1 MNARMLGRL
10 FAVLLFVCVGIIV
23 LISWAASRTPTP
35 AGPSVDLGPTP
46 TFEQDWAQSG
56 IGGGSPEQIVRAGE
70 RWVWRR
76 VGEDGRLEYL
86 IEADRL
92 DPLDRGRF
100 ALTAP
105 VAWIYPRDGG
115 RIRIR
120 AANGQFVW
128 PRGGEP
134 ESGDLTGG
142 VTIDQFDADTERPQ
156 MTMRSD
162 SLTFERTLGQL
173 ETPDEVSIEGPGM
186 SFVGRGLTVRI
197 SEYTEPGT
205 NLRRHRLNLV
215 RIDEGREIRIDP
227 SQHES
232 RADRSDDDGSSDRSS
247 PGSLAEFGEAG
258 AVIDYYR
265 AIFTGNVSLAR
276 AGQRL
281 TAERAEIFAAT
292 VDGSIPSDAIRPIR
306 FQERSQSSRS
316 ESSSEDAGS
325 AEADALFVGAGT
337 EAYENEEVVLTWSG
351 PFELRPVQSK
361 PDELGDDALAVRF
374 SSPGTSIVMLEDTD
388 AGLRARG
395 ASLRYAMSSALFD
408 LSGVAGEVG
417 VNITLEDRAELVA
430 GRVLLDLEHSPLGRV
445 SVMSPGVMREFSAS
459 RDGSE
464 TPSEVQWAGRA
475 DVVFDLVRG
484 SEQGASVQLREIN
497 VADGV
502 RANAPGLGVRSEFIR
517 AEFAETDRGSV
528 LSGIK
533 ATGSVDAMVTER
545 GRLRAEEVE
554 GFFDV
559 DASPDRP
566 VLRSAMARGGVR
578 AEDDRR
584 WIEADRIRTRFAPP
598 ETPDSDPELV
608 WVEAVTGVRAFDG
621 HGLTLGAETL
631 RADLVLSSAELMGT
645 PVRIRQQRDDGL
657 YTLSGHS
664 MTMADTTSKV
674 ERGEMAQSALER
686 RLVVFGA
693 GEATFEATP
702 GRGSQE
708 RATLTWSDALEYD
721 GIEGWVEI
729 DGDIRAEHHPSPL
742 EVQTGT
748 GSSARVQL
756 VAYAEQR
763 DHPNPDTGAPMTVLR
778 VTLDGSESTPAEA
791 LVRRYSAS
799 SEGTERAYE
808 GLIAL
813 RSARIDADAV
823 KQTLATP
830 GPGLLVLEDRRLA
843 EDGGNERGGIEAGDI
858 RGTSVFEWA
867 ERMIF
872 DRRSG
877 EAEMRRNV
885 KIRHLHPESRT
896 PTLLL
901 CEFVQ
906 AYFTPL
912 GSGQENERPELHRIL
927 AQQAVY
933 LWHQNLQMI
942 ADAIDYRAE
951 REQITVEATD
961 GNRVTVHNTETGQH
975 FTADRLIVDRGTG
988 EWRAIGGTGGG
999 VISGNTIRD
1008 RRE

>member
-23 LISWAASRTPTP
+23 LVSWASSRHPTQT
-35 AGPSVDLGPTP
+35 GPSVDLGPTP
-46 TFEQDWAQSG
+46 TFEQDWAESG
-56 IGGGSPEQIVRAGE
+56 LGGGSPEQIVRAGE

-100 ALTAP
+100 ALTSP

-120 AANGQFVW
+120 ATNGQFVW

-142 VTIDQFDADTERPQ
+142 VTIDQFDPDAEKPH

-186 SFVGRGLTVRI
+186 SFLGRGLTVRI

-227 SQHES
+227 RQHES
-232 RADRSDDDGSSDRSS
+232 RADRSNGNGSSGRSTEAS
-247 PGSLAEFGEAG
+247 FAERRDAG
-258 AVIDYYR
+258 ATIDYYR
-265 AIFTGNVSLAR
+265 AIFTGDVVLAR

-281 TAERAEIFAAT
+281 KAERAEIFAAA
-292 VDGSIPSDAIRPIR
+292 VDGSIPPDAIRPIR
-306 FQERSQSSRS
+306 FMERG
-316 ESSSEDAGS
+316 ESTRASGAQDDAGS
-325 AEADALFVGAGT
+325 GGTSDEGVAEDRD
-337 EAYENEEVVLTWSG
+337 EEVVLTWAG

-361 PDELGDDALAVRF
+361 PDELGSDALAVRF
-374 SSPGTSIVMLEDTD
+374 SSPGTSIVTLEDAG

-395 ASLRYAMSSALFD
+395 AALRYAMSSARFD

-445 SVMSPGVMREFSAS
+445 SVMSPGVIREFGAS
-459 RDGSE
+459 RDASQP
-464 TPSEVQWAGRA
+464 PSEVQWAGRA

-484 SEQGASVQLREIN
+484 SEEGASVQLREIT

-502 RANAPGLGVRSEFIR
+502 RASAPGMGVRGEFVR

-621 HGLTLGAETL
+621 DGLTIGAETL
-631 RADLVLSSAELMGT
+631 RADLALSSAELMGA

-664 MTMADTTSKV
+664 MTMVDTTSKV
-674 ERGEMAQSALER
+674 ERGKMAQSALER

-708 RATLTWSDALEYD
+708 RAKLTWSDALEYD
-721 GIEGWVEI
+721 GIDGWVEI
-729 DGDIRAEHHPSPL
+729 DGNIRAEHHPSPL
-742 EVQTGT
+742 EEQTGT

-756 VAYAEQR
+756 VAYADQR
-763 DHPNPDTGAPMTVLR
+763 AHQNPDTGAPMTVLR
-778 VTLDGSESTPAEA
+778 VTLDGSESAQAET

-799 SEGTERAYE
+799 SEGTGREYE

-813 RSARIDADAV
+813 RSARIEADAV

-843 EDGGNERGGIEAGDI
+843 EDGGRERSGIEAGDI
-858 RGTSVFEWA
+858 RGTSVFEWG
-867 ERMIF
+867 ERMVF

-877 EAEMRRNV
+877 EAEMRRTV
-885 KIRHLHPESRT
+885 KIRHLHPETRT

-912 GSGQENERPELHRIL
+912 GSGQENDRPELHRIL

-975 FTADRLIVDRGTG
+975 FTADRLIVDRVTG
-988 EWRAIGGTGGG
+988 DWRAIGGTGGG
-999 VISGNTIRD
+999 VMSGNTIRD